1 MTLMHWPARRRPA
14 SQWQADQGIAN
25 PMEPQRIE
33 SAVKQFLTERFDIP
47 ADKLSDHAPVRD
59 LGLDSMMML
68 EVMLEVED
76 RLGVKL
82 KDLSMPANPTL
93 GDIVDLVQR
102 NLENA

>member
-1 MTLMHWPARRRPA
+1 
-14 SQWQADQGIAN
+14 
-25 PMEPQRIE
+25 MEPLRIE
-33 SAVKQFLTERFDIP
+33 SAVKQFLAERFDIP
-47 ADKLSDHAPVRD
+47 ADQLTDHAAIRD

-102 NLENA
+102 NLRNA

>member
-1 MTLMHWPARRRPA
+1 
-14 SQWQADQGIAN
+14 
-25 PMEPQRIE
+25 MELTRIE
-33 SAVKQFLTERFDIP
+33 SEVRQFLADRFDIP
-47 ADKLSDHAPVRD
+47 ADKLTNQASIRD

-76 RLGVKL
+76 RLGIKL

-102 NLENA
+102 NLKST